1 VAEGTRNTSDGE
13 AYNTSPVGI
22 HVVVEDMSRS
32 TPGHTCR
39 LTLQLIGPR
48 SWTDVPA
55 LLCYD
60 AADPYAVRICFG
72 EVGSTGAGEARVS
85 EDGITW
91 LLGRD
96 LLRTGL
102 DRPAGEGDVRI
113 WPSQSAADVLFI
125 HLQAPSGEALFEASR
140 ATVAAFLRQTD
151 AIVPPGAETSALH
164 LDQELQ
170 ALLSNG
176 GADPS
181 GR

>member
-1 VAEGTRNTSDGE
+1 M
-13 AYNTSPVGI
+13 GI
-22 HVVVEDMSRS
+22 HVVVEDMTGRS
-32 TPGHTCR
+32 LPGHTCR

-60 AADPYAVRICFG
+60 VADPYAVRICFG
-72 EVGSTGAGEARVS
+72 EVGGSGDVAD
-85 EDGITW
+85 DGITW

-96 LLRTGL
+96 LLRSGL

-113 WPSQSAADVLFI
+113 WPSQSAADVLFL

-151 AIVPPGAETSALH
+151 ALVAPGAETSVLR
-164 LDQELQ
+164 LDEELQ

>member
-1 VAEGTRNTSDGE
+1 M
-13 AYNTSPVGI
+13 GI
-22 HVVVEDMSRS
+22 PLVVEDMSGS

-72 EVGSTGAGEARVS
+72 EVGATGAGEAEVS

-96 LLRTGL
+96 LLRSGL

-113 WPSQSAADVLFI
+113 WPSQSAADVLFV

-151 AIVPPGAETSALH
+151 AIVPPGTETSALR
-164 LDQELQ
+164 LDSELQ

>member
-72 EVGSTGAGEARVS
+72 EVGSTGAGEAQVS

-96 LLRTGL
+96 LLRAGL

-113 WPSQSAADVLFI
+113 WPSQSAADVLFV